1 MIVTAEQIERFSSLC
16 QLGIGTKPRQG
27 IGCLGE
33 KILHVVLKQYLEPDP
48 SFHEVKIGR
57 YVADIARDSGVV
69 EIQTRNF
76 SALKK
81 KLAAF
86 LPHYP
91 VTVVTPIPQIKWLSW
106 IEEQT
111 GEVTKKRKSPKT
123 GTALD
128 VFRELY
134 HIREF
139 LLHPHFQIQLIFLEV
154 EEYRLLNGWG
164 NGGKRGST
172 RYDRIPIRLL
182 GERFLRDREDYRQ
195 VLPVGLPEIFTSSHL
210 AQAARL
216 SPNSASRAMNV
227 FFSVQAVGRVGKQGN
242 HYCYRVLEE
251 NRLFGALSSGSV
263 DGEKSDK
270 RERF

>member
-182 GERFLRDREDYRQ
+182 GERFLRDRR
-195 VLPVGLPEIFTSSHL
+195 GLP
-210 AQAARL
+210 
-216 SPNSASRAMNV
+216 ASFAGW
-227 FFSVQAVGRVGKQGN
+227 FAGDFYLQPFGPGCPSFSQFCQPGDE
-242 HYCYRVLEE
+242 CF
-251 NRLFGALSSGSV
+251 LFGAGGGSGWKA
-263 DGEKSDK
+263 GEPLLLPGAGRKSAVWSAIIRLCGWRK
-270 RERF
+270 I

>member
-1 MIVTAEQIERFSSLC
+1 MIVTAEQMERFYSLC
-16 QLGIGTKPRQG
+16 RLGIGTKPSRGG

-57 YVADIARDSGVV
+57 YVADIAGDSGVV

-123 GTALD
+123 GNGSRCVSGAVSHSR
-128 VFRELY
+128 VFVASS
-134 HIREF
+134 F
-139 LLHPHFQIQLIFLEV
+139 PDAAAFF
-154 EEYRLLNGWG
+154 GS
-164 NGGKRGST
+164 GG
-172 RYDRIPIRLL
+172 IPSAQWL
-182 GERFLRDREDYRQ
+182 GEW
-195 VLPVGLPEIFTSSHL
+195 G
-210 AQAARL
+210 QAGIYPL
-216 SPNSASRAMNV
+216 
-227 FFSVQAVGRVGKQGN
+227 
-242 HYCYRVLEE
+242 
-251 NRLFGALSSGSV
+251 
-263 DGEKSDK
+263 
-270 RERF
+270 